1 MGYIWGHKTQFS
13 TKSFTTVCPLTK
25 NPIMALPV
33 LIHILKIVFFCL
45 LFCWRG
51 ELLSGLK
58 LWLSTFYIIC
68 THFKPFLLRESKLV
82 IFYFMWWFDC
92 VCVVFL
98 ISLDKDECA
107 TREAKCPRYST
118 CVNTD
123 GSYRCQCESGRIL
136 NNNKCDGMITSLKLP
151 ACVLKRKK
159 HPNKHLFFC

>member
-1 MGYIWGHKTQFS
+1 
-13 TKSFTTVCPLTK
+13 
-25 NPIMALPV
+25 
-33 LIHILKIVFFCL
+33 
-45 LFCWRG
+45 
-51 ELLSGLK
+51 
-58 LWLSTFYIIC
+58 
-68 THFKPFLLRESKLV
+68 
-82 IFYFMWWFDC
+82 MWWFDC

-107 TREAKCPRYST
+107 TREAKCPPYST

-159 HPNKHLFFC
+159 TNKQTLVLLLKSIFSDNFLIPCIM